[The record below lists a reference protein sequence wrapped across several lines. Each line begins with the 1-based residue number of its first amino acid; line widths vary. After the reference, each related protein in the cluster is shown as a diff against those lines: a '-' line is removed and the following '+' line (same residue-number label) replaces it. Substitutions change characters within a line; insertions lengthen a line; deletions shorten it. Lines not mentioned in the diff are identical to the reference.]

1 MRDGSSCQ
9 RRVVALPAVNDPHAA
24 SIWAFVSR
32 STSAYTLVVSV
43 ETWPSHARILLI
55 STPAFETAP
64 YGLFRSFRVVILPT
78 RRTQRMRRPRG
89 SGRRMSSDCRRS
101 ACYWVERISLSSRSL
116 LSTLNTP
123 NVVRATIS
131 AFRRSTSELT
141 TPVRVTWPF
150 STTT

>member
-1 MRDGSSCQ
+1 LQILDLFGEDSWRIVYAGELEVRPPGAPTTRLD
-9 RRVVALPAVNDPHAA
+9 REAWAVDKP
-24 SIWAFVSR
+24 
-32 STSAYTLVVSV
+32 
-43 ETWPSHARILLI
+43 RIFGEL
-55 STPAFETAP
+55 FEAAP
-64 YGLFRSFRVVILPT
+64 YGLFGSRRVVILPT
-78 RRTQRMRRPRG
+78 RRTQRMRRPRE

-123 NVVRATIS
+123 NVVRATVS